1 MRAAMMKTNFTAGEL
16 SPRLYGRSDID
27 RYNNGAKVLL
37 NVFVLVQGGVI
48 GRYGLRFTQPAK
60 HGDKHGVLIPYV
72 FNRDQAYML
81 EVGDAYIRVYLQ
93 NGAQVQTETSPGVFT
108 PYEIQSDYA
117 EADLDSIDY
126 VQSGDTMFL
135 FHVDYPTR
143 RLRRFG
149 NAAWVLE
156 DVPWVNLPYAEVG
169 TRPAASLTLDS
180 LALGPGRTLTASA
193 GAFMASDVGREIETE
208 GGLALITAFTSGT
221 VVIAD
226 VLTPFPSLV
235 IADGDWLI
243 TGSPYATLTPTWP
256 AGSGTDLPAV
266 GAAITLTLG
275 QAGWRAEDV
284 GKWVDINAGLIQITA
299 VSSSTVATGELRRV
313 MSALVAS
320 PALAWTL
327 MGSAWGGKNGYPRT
341 GTFFE
346 QRLWCAGSRMFPQ
359 TVWGSRIGEYLD
371 FELGAESD
379 DAMSLSAASE
389 QQHTITHLTGLG
401 ALVTLSNGG
410 ETTIRGTD
418 DSAIAPNAKNKIKP
432 QSNFGCS
439 IVSPE
444 RIGGELLFVQ
454 RGGRKIRA
462 LSADKIDSDQFGAP
476 DMTVLAEHITRA
488 GVAGLA
494 YQAEPDPLL
503 FTLMADGQLAVL
515 TFDRDQDVIGW
526 ARQSTQGR
534 FDAVATLP
542 TETGDQ
548 VWAIVIREVGGQQVR
563 YVERFDPSLNTDSAI
578 TGVDPA
584 GSTVWT
590 GLAHLEGMTVKV
602 KADGVEL
609 QDRVVSG
616 GEITLERAAKTV
628 EIGLQYVSRVEM
640 LRPEVQTQEGTS
652 QGGSVRISEVTCRFL
667 ETIGATVNGQLI
679 FGRPL
684 GLGVLDKPPQP
695 FTGDVP
701 VETLGWGRGDFHVVV
716 EQKQPYPFHL
726 QAVISTTTVNAK

>member
-1 MRAAMMKTNFTAGEL
+1 MRATTIKTNFTAGEI
-16 SPRLYGRSDID
+16 SPRLYGRTDID
-27 RYNNGAKVLL
+27 RYNNAAKVLL
-37 NVFVLVQGGVI
+37 NVFVLVQGGVV

-60 HGDKHGVLIPYV
+60 HGDKHAVLIPYV

-81 EVGDAYIRVYLQ
+81 ELGDAYLRVFLQ
-93 NGAQVQTETSPGVFT
+93 NGAQVQAETSPGVFV
-108 PYEIQSDYA
+108 PYEIQTDYA
-117 EADLDSIDY
+117 EADLDAIDY

-180 LALGPGRTLTASA
+180 LALGPGRTLTA
-193 GAFMASDVGREIETE
+193 GAASFMASDVGREIETE
-208 GGLALITAFTSGT
+208 GGLALITAYTSPT
-221 VVIAD
+221 VVTAD

-235 IADGDWLI
+235 IPADEWVI
-243 TGSPYATLTPTWP
+243 TGSPYATLTPTW
-256 AGSGTDLPAV
+256 SGGTANELPAV
-266 GAAITLTLG
+266 GASITLTLG
-275 QAGWRAEDV
+275 QAGWRTEDV
-284 GKWVDINAGLIQITA
+284 GKWVDVNAGLMQITA
-299 VSSSTVATGELRRV
+299 VSSSTVATAELRRV
-313 MSALVAS
+313 MSALVAA

-327 MGSAWGGKNGYPRT
+327 MGSAWGGRNGYPRT
-341 GTFFE
+341 GTFYE

-439 IVSPE
+439 VVSPE

-462 LSADKIDSDQFGAP
+462 LSADKIDADQFGAP

-488 GVAGLA
+488 GVVGLA

-503 FTLMADGQLAVL
+503 FTLLAGGGLAVL

-526 ARQSTQGR
+526 APQATQGQ

-542 TETGDQ
+542 VDDGDQ
-548 VWAIVIREVGGQQVR
+548 VWAIVVREVDGQPVR
-563 YVERFDPSLNTDSAI
+563 YIERFDRTLNTDCAI
-578 TGVDPA
+578 TGEDPA
-584 GSTVWT
+584 GSSVWT
-590 GLAHLEGMTVKV
+590 GLTHLEGKTVKV

-609 QDRVVSG
+609 QDRVVSA
-616 GEITLERAAKTV
+616 GEITIERPAKV
-628 EIGLQYVSRVEM
+628 IEIGLQYTSRVEM
-640 LRPEVQTQEGTS
+640 LRPELQTQEGTS
-652 QGGSVRISEVTCRFL
+652 QGASIRVSEIACRFL
-667 ETIGATVNGQLI
+667 DTTGATVNGQPL
-679 FGRPL
+679 FGRSL
-684 GLGVLDKPPQP
+684 GLGVLDQPPP
-695 FTGDVP
+695 LFTGDQG
-701 VETLGWGRGDFHVVV
+701 VETLGWGKGDFEVIV
-716 EQKQPYPFHL
+716 EQTQPYPFHL
-726 QAVISTTTVNAK
+726 QAVITTITVNSK